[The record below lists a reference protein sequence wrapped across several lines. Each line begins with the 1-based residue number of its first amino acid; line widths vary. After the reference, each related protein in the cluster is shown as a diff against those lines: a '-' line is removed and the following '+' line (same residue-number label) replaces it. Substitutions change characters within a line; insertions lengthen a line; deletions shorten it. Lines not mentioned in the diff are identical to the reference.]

1 MISFLKHQK
10 NRIKSEPIILL
21 KRPWLVFLIPPIL
34 VHIVYNRMKNTETVV
49 FLTETRLDK
58 FPEVNNREAT
68 EIFRYGIITDAAG
81 FSSLAKRRIE
91 EDPEMSEVFYK
102 TVINRFGRGDF
113 AVVSTDKENNPLS
126 YVFICTGQAEFTP
139 VGMNLRLPGKTFGMY
154 DVYTFMESRSKG
166 YYAGLFYYTVD
177 MMKDRGCEKMWL
189 WLMEHNTV
197 SVGVH
202 YKLGISNISKILT
215 ERMKIGLKS
224 HTVKDVE
231 MSLTEL
237 MPHE

>member
-1 MISFLKHQK
+1 MAF
-10 NRIKSEPIILL
+10 NRVKKI
-21 KRPWLVFLIPPIL
+21 
-34 VHIVYNRMKNTETVV
+34 ETVV
-49 FLTETRLDK
+49 FLTETSLEK
-58 FPEVNNREAT
+58 LSVVECRETQELVRYYTIT
-68 EIFRYGIITDAAG
+68 ELNTFQRFAE
-81 FSSLAKRRIE
+81 KRIE
-91 EDPEMSEVFYK
+91 ESPELNSGFYK
-102 TVINRFGRGDF
+102 TLKNRFRKGDF
-113 AVVSTDKENNPLS
+113 AVVCTDNESIPLS

-154 DVYTFMESRSKG
+154 DVYTFRESRGKG

-177 MMKDRGCEKMWL
+177 IMKDRGCEKMWL

-215 ERMKIGLKS
+215 ERMEIGLKS
-224 HTVKDVE
+224 HTVQDVK

-237 MPHE
+237 MPNE